1 MNLGAQLKKLRES
14 KGFSQ
19 EDVAKKI
26 GVTRQAVYKWEN
38 DKSYPDIDN
47 LILLSEMYNVTLDE
61 LIKGNQ
67 NFKEKIHIDEED
79 EDFEKEN
86 EFGFYIGFGLLIMS
100 AFIDYEGIQEILL
113 GAALFMMVFYSDV
126 KKVISNEFRSLFKG
140 KDIYMIRSEKSPL
153 YFLGKGIANN
163 LIIL

>member
-1 MNLGAQLKKLRES
+1 MSLGEQLKKLRES

-38 DKSYPDIDN
+38 DKSCPDIDN

-67 NFKEKIHIDEED
+67 NIKEKIHINKED

-100 AFIDYEGIQEILL
+100 AFIDYEGIQKMLL
-113 GAALFMMVFYSDV
+113 GIALFMMVFYFDM
-126 KKVISNEFRSLFKG
+126 KKVILNEYRSFFRG
-140 KDIYMIRSEKSPL
+140 REPKDICDK
-153 YFLGKGIANN
+153 K
-163 LIIL
+163 

>member
-1 MNLGAQLKKLRES
+1 MSLGEQLKKLRES

-38 DKSYPDIDN
+38 DKSCPDIDN

-67 NFKEKIHIDEED
+67 NIKEKIHIDEEN

-100 AFIDYEGIQEILL
+100 AFIDYEGIQKMLL
-113 GAALFMMVFYSDV
+113 GIALFMMVFYFDM
-126 KKVISNEFRSLFKG
+126 KKVILNEYRSFFRG
-140 KDIYMIRSEKSPL
+140 REPKDICDK
-153 YFLGKGIANN
+153 K
-163 LIIL
+163 

>member
-1 MNLGAQLKKLRES
+1 MNLGEQIKKLRES

-38 DKSYPDIDN
+38 DKSCPDIEN
-47 LILLSEMYNVTLDE
+47 LILLSEMYNVTLDK

-67 NFKEKIHIDEED
+67 NFKEKIHMDEED

-86 EFGFYIGFGLLIMS
+86 EFGFYIGCGLLIMS
-100 AFIDYEGIQEILL
+100 AFIDYKGIQEILL
-113 GAALFMMVFYSDV
+113 GIALFMMVFYSDV
-126 KKVISNEFRSLFKG
+126 KKVILNEFRSFFRG
-140 KDIYMIRSEKSPL
+140 REQKDIYDK
-153 YFLGKGIANN
+153 K
-163 LIIL
+163 

>member
-1 MNLGAQLKKLRES
+1 MSLGEQLKKLRES

-38 DKSYPDIDN
+38 DKSCPDIDN
-47 LILLSEMYNVTLDE
+47 LILLSEMYNVTLDKKK
-61 LIKGNQ
+61 KGNQ
-67 NFKEKIHIDEED
+67 NIKEKIHINEED

-100 AFIDYEGIQEILL
+100 AFIDYEGIQKMLL
-113 GAALFMMVFYSDV
+113 GIALFMMVFYFDM
-126 KKVISNEFRSLFKG
+126 KKVILNEYRSFFRG
-140 KDIYMIRSEKSPL
+140 REPKDICDK
-153 YFLGKGIANN
+153 K
-163 LIIL
+163 

>member
-67 NFKEKIHIDEED
+67 SFKEKIHIDEED

-126 KKVISNEFRSLFKG
+126 KKVILNEFRSLFKG
-140 KDIYMIRSEKSPL
+140 KDIYDK
-153 YFLGKGIANN
+153 K
-163 LIIL
+163 

>member
-1 MNLGAQLKKLRES
+1 MSIGEQLKKLRES

-61 LIKGNQ
+61 LIKGKRNI
-67 NFKEKIHIDEED
+67 KEKIHIDEED

-86 EFGFYIGFGLLIMS
+86 DFGFYIGFGLLIMS
-100 AFIDYEGIQEILL
+100 AFIDYEGIQVFVL
-113 GAALFMMVFYSDV
+113 GVALFMMVFYSNV
-126 KKVISNEFRSLFKG
+126 KKVILNEYRSFFQEKER
-140 KDIYMIRSEKSPL
+140 KDICDK
-153 YFLGKGIANN
+153 K
-163 LIIL
+163 

>member
-1 MNLGAQLKKLRES
+1 MSIGEQLKKLRES
-14 KGFSQ
+14 KEFSQ

-67 NFKEKIHIDEED
+67 GFKEKIHIDEE
-79 EDFEKEN
+79 EADFEKEN
-86 EFGFYIGFGLLIMS
+86 EFGFYIGCGLLIMS
-100 AFIDYEGIQEILL
+100 AFIEYEKIQVVVLGI
-113 GAALFMMVFYSDV
+113 ALFMMVFYSDV
-126 KKVISNEFRSLFKG
+126 KKIIFNEYRSFFQG
-140 KDIYMIRSEKSPL
+140 KERNDMCDK
-153 YFLGKGIANN
+153 K
-163 LIIL
+163 

>member
-1 MNLGAQLKKLRES
+1 MSIGEQLKKLRES

-61 LIKGNQ
+61 LIKGKQ
-67 NFKEKIHIDEED
+67 NIKEKIHIDEKD

-86 EFGFYIGFGLLIMS
+86 EFGFYIGFGLLILS
-100 AFIDYEGIQEILL
+100 AFVDYEGMQEILL
-113 GAALFMMVFYSDV
+113 GIALFMIVFYSDV
-126 KKVISNEFRSLFKG
+126 KKVILNEFRSFFKR
-140 KDIYMIRSEKSPL
+140 KDIYDKR
-153 YFLGKGIANN
+153 
-163 LIIL
+163 

>member
-1 MNLGAQLKKLRES
+1 MSLGEQLKKLRES

-38 DKSYPDIDN
+38 DKSCPNIDN

-67 NFKEKIHIDEED
+67 NMKEKIHIDEED

-86 EFGFYIGFGLLIMS
+86 EFGLLIMS
-100 AFIDYEGIQEILL
+100 AFVEYEKIQVIVL
-113 GAALFMMVFYSDV
+113 GVALFMMVFYSDV
-126 KKVISNEFRSLFKG
+126 KKVILNEL
-140 KDIYMIRSEKSPL
+140 
-153 YFLGKGIANN
+153 
-163 LIIL
+163 

>member
-26 GVTRQAVYKWEN
+26 GVTRQAAYKWEN

-126 KKVISNEFRSLFKG
+126 KKVILNEFRSLFKG
-140 KDIYMIRSEKSPL
+140 KDIYDK
-153 YFLGKGIANN
+153 K
-163 LIIL
+163 

>member
-1 MNLGAQLKKLRES
+1 MSLGEQLKKLRES

-38 DKSYPDIDN
+38 DKSYPDINN

-67 NFKEKIHIDEED
+67 NMKEKIHIDEED
-79 EDFEKEN
+79 EDFEEEN

-100 AFIDYEGIQEILL
+100 AFVDYEKIQVVVLVI
-113 GAALFMMVFYSDV
+113 ALFMMVFYSDV
-126 KKVISNEFRSLFKG
+126 KKVILNEFRSFFKR
-140 KDIYMIRSEKSPL
+140 KDIYDK
-153 YFLGKGIANN
+153 K
-163 LIIL
+163 

>member
-1 MNLGAQLKKLRES
+1 MSLGEQLKKLRES

-47 LILLSEMYNVTLDE
+47 LILLSEMYNVTLDK

-67 NFKEKIHIDEED
+67 NTKEKIHIDEED
-79 EDFEKEN
+79 EGFEEEN

-100 AFIDYEGIQEILL
+100 AFVDYEKIQVVVL
-113 GAALFMMVFYSDV
+113 GVALFMMVFYSDV
-126 KKVISNEFRSLFKG
+126 KKVILNEFRSFFKR
-140 KDIYMIRSEKSPL
+140 KDIYDK
-153 YFLGKGIANN
+153 K
-163 LIIL
+163 

>member
-1 MNLGAQLKKLRES
+1 MSVGQQLKKLRES

-38 DKSYPDIDN
+38 DKSFPDIDN
-47 LILLSEMYNVTLDE
+47 LILLSEMFNITLDE

-100 AFIDYEGIQEILL
+100 AFIDYEGIQEVLL
-113 GAALFMMVFYSDV
+113 GIALFMMIFYSDV
-126 KKVISNEFRSLFKG
+126 KKVILNEFRSFFQGKER
-140 KDIYMIRSEKSPL
+140 KDICDK
-153 YFLGKGIANN
+153 K
-163 LIIL
+163 

>member
-1 MNLGAQLKKLRES
+1 MQERKHSSVLIEVREDNSKSYPLFYCVNEWFTAGFTNSFFLFHLPLSHNLLKEGCYELRRAVKTKRV

-47 LILLSEMYNVTLDE
+47 FILLSEMYNVTLDE

-67 NFKEKIHIDEED
+67 DFKRKYIVMQKMRILR
-79 EDFEKEN
+79 KEMN
-86 EFGFYIGFGLLIMS
+86 LVLYWMWFASF
-100 AFIDYEGIQEILL
+100 
-113 GAALFMMVFYSDV
+113 
-126 KKVISNEFRSLFKG
+126 KCFR
-140 KDIYMIRSEKSPL
+140 
-153 YFLGKGIANN
+153 
-163 LIIL
+163 

>member
-1 MNLGAQLKKLRES
+1 MSLGQQLKKLRES

-26 GVTRQAVYKWEN
+26 GITRQAVYKWEN
-38 DKSYPDIDN
+38 DKSCPDIEN

-67 NFKEKIHIDEED
+67 NFKEKIHIDEEN

-113 GAALFMMVFYSDV
+113 GIALFMMVFYSDV
-126 KKVISNEFRSLFKG
+126 KKVILNELRSLFKG
-140 KDIYMIRSEKSPL
+140 ENIYDK
-153 YFLGKGIANN
+153 K
-163 LIIL
+163 

>member
-1 MNLGAQLKKLRES
+1 MNLGEQLKKLRES

-67 NFKEKIHIDEED
+67 DFKRKYIVMQKMRILR
-79 EDFEKEN
+79 KEMN
-86 EFGFYIGFGLLIMS
+86 LV
-100 AFIDYEGIQEILL
+100 FIL
-113 GAALFMMVFYSDV
+113 DV
-126 KKVISNEFRSLFKG
+126 VC
-140 KDIYMIRSEKSPL
+140 
-153 YFLGKGIANN
+153 
-163 LIIL
+163 